1 MDVFSF
7 FFSEDMSAE
16 SQRSPEASQDGDTG
30 RGSLL
35 SQLRKFDKTQ
45 LHKTETTV
53 TYADGISLV
62 ESKDDDGKTV
72 VKHTSSGSYG
82 FVPSV
87 VADLQV
93 GEILPGLIMG
103 MITYCTARQCSP
115 LRRKFM

>member
-1 MDVFSF
+1 MIIQEEVPFSLN
-7 FFSEDMSAE
+7 SEN
-16 SQRSPEASQDGDTG
+16 
-30 RGSLL
+30 L
-35 SQLRKFDKTQ
+35 KTQ

-115 LRRKFM
+115 LRRKFMWYSINSLALSL